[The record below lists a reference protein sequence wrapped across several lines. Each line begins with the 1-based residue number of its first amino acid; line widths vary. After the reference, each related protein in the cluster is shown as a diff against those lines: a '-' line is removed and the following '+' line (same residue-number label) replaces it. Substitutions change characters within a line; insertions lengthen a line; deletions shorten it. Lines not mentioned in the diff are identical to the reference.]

1 MGHQKADVVPE
12 RHIGRHKGK
21 CGLMTNDIRSKVIE
35 CEQLGGAKGQMGHQK
50 VNGVTKGK
58 WGLINNDIWSKA
70 SM

>member
-1 MGHQKADVVPE
+1 MGRQKADVAPK

-35 CEQLGGAKGQMGHQK
+35 CEQLGGAEGQMGCRK
-50 VNGVTKGK
+50 ANGAPKGK
-58 WGLINNDIWSKA
+58 WGLITNDIWSKA